1 MVYVIAFLGG
11 LFCIGCIFSFS
22 RGDYESIIT
31 TNLKW
36 MPFVTLVCICYGFIS
51 LIGEAVPLGETV
63 TELVE
68 VKKDWSDDVYYWNLK
83 VKISKDDGS
92 HDYDILGFISP
103 DTGKFVEVES
113 AGYEYLGDENYF
125 YYSDE
130 EYTVTV
136 NRKDVRPNFLQT
148 IQYIGLFN
156 GICYLVL
163 FIASIW
169 ASILVLKHWNG
180 KSK

>member
-92 HDYDILGFISP
+92 HDYDILGFICRS
-103 DTGKFVEVES
+103 
-113 AGYEYLGDENYF
+113 
-125 YYSDE
+125 
-130 EYTVTV
+130 
-136 NRKDVRPNFLQT
+136 
-148 IQYIGLFN
+148 
-156 GICYLVL
+156 GICR
-163 FIASIW
+163 I
-169 ASILVLKHWNG
+169 
-180 KSK
+180 

>member
-1 MVYVIAFLGG
+1 
-11 LFCIGCIFSFS
+11 
-22 RGDYESIIT
+22 
-31 TNLKW
+31 
-36 MPFVTLVCICYGFIS
+36 
-51 LIGEAVPLGETV
+51 
-63 TELVE
+63 
-68 VKKDWSDDVYYWNLK
+68 
-83 VKISKDDGS
+83 VKISKEEGS
-92 HDYDILGFISP
+92 HDYYILGFISP

-125 YYSDE
+125 YFSDD

-136 NRKDVRPNFLQT
+136 NRKDVRPTLLQT